1 MFNMIINIVVIIFV
15 IFVILYGIYNYKM
28 RNVYKKMV
36 EDIANV
42 ECTFRETSR
51 KGDEKY
57 MEVINWTYQDL
68 PLICKLFY
76 GRKYIALDVQEIVE
90 DMERY
95 ATKGEND
102 L

>member
-1 MFNMIINIVVIIFV
+1 MFNMIINIIVVIFV

-28 RNVYKKMV
+28 RNIYKKMV

-57 MEVINWTYQDL
+57 LEVINWTYQDL
-68 PLICKLFY
+68 PVICKLFY
-76 GRKYIALDVQEIVE
+76 GRKCIALDVQEIVE